1 MTHELRSLVA
11 ARAALAAVAVLALF
25 ASGCAIDGLFFTEVA
40 RQDHVRVPAPAPQ
53 TLTGTVPQ
61 APGAAIQLF
70 GANGKALDGLAAT
83 ADGLGAFAVEIEGTR
98 TLTNA
103 ILQAQSGPRQLLAIV
118 PSLPAQTSVLNPPQ
132 TYDLKDLSPG
142 ALQVDATTTAMTV
155 LVMGRLRA
163 NGQSLAATSPYSINQ
178 ALIALHQ
185 GLVQQQAELTK
196 FAELVAQLTAVD
208 AAAGGAVTPLRL
220 MPLQGASFLDPA
232 FLAAQPVDYTGDGA
246 ADTTTD
252 EFDAALAA
260 AVDKFAIKGC
270 FQPDRIRVVLM
281 TRVVASPKNANCETF
296 SPWKA
301 ADDKPTST
309 VFVTGGIHK
318 ETVACSAG
326 RTSYCLTQPVFD
338 AAHASLGS
346 WKPNQLAMY
355 DDATHGD
362 ETANDGIWS
371 LAFDLPYWDPALAP
385 DKSGVRIA
393 YKFTYGSQGQTWTGS
408 EEFPGNQR
416 VLELKDVN
424 GDGLV
429 TRFDLFADETTNKD
443 KSNDLASIKG
453 GCGQMKWQAD
463 TVGEC
468 ASDTVER
475 KVDLDGDCVIDGW
488 PGVSASP
495 LTITC
500 PES

>member
-11 ARAALAAVAVLALF
+11 ARAALAAVAVLALI

-163 NGQSLAATSPYSINQ
+163 NGQSLSATAPYSITQ

-185 GLVQQQAELTK
+185 SLVQQQAELKK
-196 FAELVAQLTAVD
+196 FAEMVARLTAVD
-208 AAAGGAVTPLRL
+208 AAAGGAVAPLRL
-220 MPLQGASFLDPA
+220 MPVQGASFLDPA
-232 FLAAQPVDYTGDGA
+232 FLAAQPIDYTGDGA

-260 AVDKFAIKGC
+260 AVDRFAIKGC

-281 TRVVASPKNANCETF
+281 TRVVASP
-296 SPWKA
+296 
-301 ADDKPTST
+301 
-309 VFVTGGIHK
+309 
-318 ETVACSAG
+318 
-326 RTSYCLTQPVFD
+326 
-338 AAHASLGS
+338 
-346 WKPNQLAMY
+346 
-355 DDATHGD
+355 
-362 ETANDGIWS
+362 
-371 LAFDLPYWDPALAP
+371 
-385 DKSGVRIA
+385 
-393 YKFTYGSQGQTWTGS
+393 
-408 EEFPGNQR
+408 
-416 VLELKDVN
+416 
-424 GDGLV
+424 
-429 TRFDLFADETTNKD
+429 
-443 KSNDLASIKG
+443 
-453 GCGQMKWQAD
+453 
-463 TVGEC
+463 
-468 ASDTVER
+468 
-475 KVDLDGDCVIDGW
+475 
-488 PGVSASP
+488 
-495 LTITC
+495 
-500 PES
+500 